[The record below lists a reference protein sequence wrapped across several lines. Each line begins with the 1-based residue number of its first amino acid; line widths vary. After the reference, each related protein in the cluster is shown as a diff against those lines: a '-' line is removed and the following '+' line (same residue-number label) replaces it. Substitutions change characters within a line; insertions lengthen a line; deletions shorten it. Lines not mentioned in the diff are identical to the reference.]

1 MSAPRRFFS
10 KTRAALAAGLVV
22 AALVVS
28 GCRSGQVTYVVDG
41 DTLDVD
47 GITVR
52 VQGIDTPERGQ
63 CGYREAKDR
72 VAELVSGRRVLVA
85 NGGGDVTDRYDRQI
99 AYILWEGQD
108 LGTILIQEGL
118 ARARYDDLDGYDRHN
133 LQDRYRWLDAVTPN
147 RCG

>member
-1 MSAPRRFFS
+1 MVRRRV
-10 KTRAALAAGLVV
+10 TRVVVAAGLVV

-63 CGYREAKDR
+63 CGYSEAKNR
-72 VAELVSGRRVLVA
+72 VAQLVSGRKVLVA
-85 NGGGDVTDRYDRQI
+85 NGGGDTVDRYGREI
-99 AYILWEGQD
+99 AYVLWEGQD
-108 LGTILIQEGL
+108 LGTILIAEGL
-118 ARARYDDLDGYDRHN
+118 AKARYDDLDGYDRHN
-133 LQDRYRWLDAVTPN
+133 LQDRYRSLDAATPN